1 VFDDA
6 IIEFNLNQIDLVN
19 LEEETQYVA
28 YPHSL
33 EVILSQI
40 FELKSDQRLNF
51 ETNQIENIEKV
62 DNNELK

>member
-1 VFDDA
+1 MFDDA

-40 FELKSDQRLNF
+40 LELKSDRRLNF
-51 ETNQIENIEKV
+51 ETNQIEYIEKA